1 MVKFI
6 IAGEPKAKQR
16 PRIGKWG
23 AYTPEMTVQYE
34 NWVKEC
40 YLSQLK
46 NKSLEG
52 EIRANITA
60 YFGIS
65 KSISKTK
72 RVDMAAGRIRCTK
85 RPDADNIAKIV
96 LDSLNGIAYDD
107 DSQIVELN
115 VKKYYSE
122 KPRVEVE
129 LEEIL

>member
-1 MVKFI
+1 MIKFSI
-6 IAGEPKAKQR
+6 PGEPKAKQR
-16 PRIGKWG
+16 PRMGKWG
-23 AYTPEMTVQYE
+23 AYTPAMTVQYE

-46 NKSLEG
+46 SKSLEG

-60 YFGIS
+60 YFGIA
-65 KSISKTK
+65 KHISKTK
-72 RVDMAAGRIRCTK
+72 RIDMSAGRIRCTK

-115 VKKYYSE
+115 VKKCYSE
-122 KPRVEVE
+122 NPRVEVE
-129 LEEIL
+129 LEEMV

>member
-6 IAGEPKAKQR
+6 IPGEPKAKQR

-60 YFGIS
+60 YFGIA

-72 RVDMAAGRIRCTK
+72 RADMVRGKIRCTK
-85 RPDADNIAKIV
+85 RPDVDNIAKIV

-115 VKKYYSE
+115 VKKCYSE
-122 KPRVEVE
+122 NPCVEVE